1 MALAATARFFRIV
14 GTICYI
20 LGRGFRNGNIINP
33 LVFFRPRERTVAV
46 INLMWDEI
54 DELVKGLAARLPG
67 DSCCWGVPRGGS
79 VVAAMLRSNHG
90 VKITADWSEATVA
103 VDDIID
109 SGRTAQH
116 VWNRHGL
123 KIEALMVKET
133 TDWIVFPW
141 EGTEL
146 SEDAENTVTRFL
158 QQIGENPN
166 RPELERMPKRVVKY
180 WDRLFCGYRHVDDE
194 ISELLRNGN
203 GGPPPLSD
211 RDGMVCLPGIPYLS
225 SCEKHLLPFFGTA
238 HVGYLAAANGAYPAG
253 VPKLV
258 YALSRRL
265 QLQDRLTG
273 QICEALESRTDGA
286 AVRLV
291 GNYLCPM
298 VRGKAEWE
306 TMSET
311 TAFAGKFGNDP
322 ELQTRFLNICRQE
335 AVFR

>member
-1 MALAATARFFRIV
+1 MT
-14 GTICYI
+14 
-20 LGRGFRNGNIINP
+20 
-33 LVFFRPRERTVAV
+33 V
-46 INLMWDEI
+46 INLTWDEI
-54 DELVKGLAARLPG
+54 DELVRGLAARLPD

-90 VKITADWSEATVA
+90 INITADWTEATIA

-109 SGRTAQH
+109 SGRTAQY

-123 KIEALMVKET
+123 KVEALIVKET

-166 RPELERMPKRVVKY
+166 RRELKRMPSRAVNY
-180 WDRLFCGYRHVDDE
+180 WERLFSGYRYGVDE

-203 GGPPPLSD
+203 DAPAALTEQ
-211 RDGMVCLPGIPYLS
+211 DGMVFLPAIPYIS
-225 SCEKHLLPFFGTA
+225 SCENHLLPFFGTA
-238 HVGYLAAANGAYPAG
+238 HVGYVTAGCRANPAD
-253 VPKLV
+253 VPRLV
-258 YALSRRL
+258 YVLSRRL
-265 QLQDRLTG
+265 QIQDRLTG
-273 QICEALESRTDGA
+273 QICEFLGSRTEGA

-298 VRGKAEWE
+298 VHGRIDRQ
-306 TMSET
+306 TVSET
-311 TAFAGKFGNDP
+311 TAFAGRFRDDP
-322 ELQTRFLNICRQE
+322 ELQDRFLSLCRRQADTWVE
-335 AVFR
+335 LREHSHAG